1 MPRWAAAA
9 GACRYN
15 KGVATGIDK
24 GTAAATADHT
34 PARPGRRRLAV
45 RNLGTILIVVGV
57 LVIAY
62 AGVILVWGDPITAL
76 YADWRQQGLSHTL
89 DQEIASWPA
98 PPALA
103 AAGTNAHAHA
113 VALRL
118 LRRDAAV
125 FAAKL
130 KGGQPFGRLTIGRIG
145 LKVVVVQGTNWLH
158 DLSQGPGHYA
168 NTRFPGRGSTVAIA
182 GHRTTFGAWFRR
194 IDSIRNGDWI
204 TLQMPYATF
213 HYRVQYHVVVPNTDW
228 SIIRPHGYER
238 LVLSACHP
246 LYSSSHRWV
255 VFARGMSATLKG
267 GVTVPLAG

>member
-1 MPRWAAAA
+1 M
-9 GACRYN
+9 
-15 KGVATGIDK
+15 ATGTDK
-24 GTAAATADHT
+24 GADAGPATAIGE
-34 PARPGRRRLAV
+34 PAPEGRGPGRRRRAT
-45 RNLGTILIVVGV
+45 RRLGTTLMVLGV

-62 AGVILVWGDPITAL
+62 AGVILVWGDPFTAL

-89 DQEIASWPA
+89 NREINGWPVE
-98 PPALA
+98 P
-103 AAGTNAHAHA
+103 A
-113 VALRL
+113 VAAIRAGGGQATARDHATELRV
-118 LRRDAAV
+118 LRHDAVV
-125 FAAKL
+125 FAHGL
-130 KGGQPFGRLTIGRIG
+130 KGAQPFGRLTIGRIG
-145 LKVVVVQGTNWLH
+145 LSVVVVQGTDWLH

-168 NTRFPGRGSTVAIA
+168 NTHFPGQDTTVAIA
-182 GHRTTFGAWFRR
+182 GHRTTFGAWFRH

-228 SIIRPHGYER
+228 SIIRPQGYER

-255 VFARGMSATLKG
+255 VFARGVSATLKG